1 MIESLSLA
9 NNVLAPQPELSW
21 DEVDRV
27 IELVL
32 GARLL
37 LVDRTDPCDGDEERD
52 GMWWELL
59 PGEPGPDSSRSKSRI
74 DGACIESAKYP
85 GRTLRIALRGCGC
98 GCGCK
103 PVSSL
108 STVSALCCWI
118 YKTDK
123 RIEKV

>member
-1 MIESLSLA
+1 MIDSLSLA

-37 LVDRTDPCDGDEERD
+37 LVDRTDPCGGGEERD
-52 GMWWELL
+52 RMWWELL
-59 PGEPGPDSSRSKSRI
+59 PGERRPDSSRFKSRI
-74 DGACIESAKYP
+74 DGACIESARYP
-85 GRTLRIALRGCGC
+85 GRTLRIALR
-98 GCGCK
+98 GCK